1 MTISG
6 CKLFSGGARIDE
18 NPAEENRKEQS
29 TEQTAPLKA
38 LIASVDLTKRQ
49 TDRYARWA
57 VVAIELRG
65 NLLPASSPYLI
76 KAT

>member
-29 TEQTAPLKA
+29 IEQTATLIA
-38 LIASVDLTKRQ
+38 LIPSVDIKSAKLADTPDGRLSP
-49 TDRYARWA
+49 ANCA
-57 VVAIELRG
+57 AIYC
-65 NLLPASSPYLI
+65 LPAARTL
-76 KAT
+76 